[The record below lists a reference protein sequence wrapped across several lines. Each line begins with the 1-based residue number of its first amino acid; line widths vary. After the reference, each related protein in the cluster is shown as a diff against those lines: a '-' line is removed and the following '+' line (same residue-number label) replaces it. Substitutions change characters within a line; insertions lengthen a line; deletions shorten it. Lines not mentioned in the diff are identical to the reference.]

1 MKTKPLKLEKDGTL
15 KNVSGMSDK
24 ELLDD
29 IKAKVD
35 EDIRNY
41 EGDAKKIA
49 EFKSIYKEAIVSMAL
64 STIVSFALLI
74 YCWYLIFNVASTFS
88 EGLGIVGIYIA
99 ATSILEA
106 ILTVLIETRHK
117 EGYQELKEQASFDT
131 FDALI
136 DTLDDLYH
144 QSKRLLTVYTVR
156 YIYNEFID
164 TEEFDDI
171 DDETKVDKIHDFYKE
186 LLKK

>member
-1 MKTKPLKLEKDGTL
+1 M
-15 KNVSGMSDK
+15 
-24 ELLDD
+24 
-29 IKAKVD
+29 
-35 EDIRNY
+35 
-41 EGDAKKIA
+41 
-49 EFKSIYKEAIVSMAL
+49 
-64 STIVSFALLI
+64 
-74 YCWYLIFNVASTFS
+74 
-88 EGLGIVGIYIA
+88 
-99 ATSILEA
+99 
-106 ILTVLIETRHK
+106 TVLIETRHK